1 MPETITLEDGS
12 TREVPTKEEL
22 DALQQAST
30 KVAEFETT
38 LKTKEDEWK
47 KKEEELNGM
56 VNPNWKAAREKIE
69 RLEKLEAQGK
79 TLDGE
84 GKVVDK
90 APVINPDELMG
101 KAVEAGK
108 SAAMSAL
115 LEERKKTLLGKYDKD
130 TKTVIEH
137 YYNKLITGEQLNLD
151 NMEKFMKEAEGLAN
165 PQALPNNLPPAPNGA
180 PPRFQSADG
189 KSFAESDQG
198 KNIANEIW
206 GDKSYGKSK

>member
-1 MPETITLEDGS
+1 MPEKIILQDG
-12 TREVPTKEEL
+12 TEREVPTAEEL
-22 DALQQAST
+22 AALQQAST
-30 KVAEFETT
+30 KVVELETS
-38 LKTKEDEWK
+38 LKTKDEEHANK
-47 KKEEELNGM
+47 VKELDEM
-56 VNPNWKAAREKIE
+56 INPNWKAAREKIE

-90 APVINPDELMG
+90 SPQINPDELVT

-108 SAAMSAL
+108 SAAMTAL
-115 LEERKKTLLGKYDKD
+115 LDERKKTLLGKYDKD
-130 TKTVIEH
+130 TKTVVEH
-137 YYNKLITGEQLNLD
+137 YFNKLITGEQLNLD